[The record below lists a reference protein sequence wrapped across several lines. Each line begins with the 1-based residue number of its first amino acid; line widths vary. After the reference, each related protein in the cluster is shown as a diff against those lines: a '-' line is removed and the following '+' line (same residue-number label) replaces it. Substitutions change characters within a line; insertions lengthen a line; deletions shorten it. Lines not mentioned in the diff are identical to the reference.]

1 MGTVRHGVFGYMG
14 PADTD
19 FVSARPLGSPVSA
32 VREPQRSSL
41 LVFNVE
47 II

>member
-14 PADTD
+14 AADTD
-19 FVSARPLGSPVSA
+19 FVCARPLGSWVSA
-32 VREPQRSSL
+32 VREPRHSAL